1 MARLA
6 KAMGALTI
14 GIVTEPF
21 RFEGQHR
28 AREAR
33 KAIEA
38 MRHAADTVVIV
49 PNDRLLQTVA
59 QDTSM
64 LEAFHLA
71 DDVLRQVGFY
81 RIIRCYFRHFT
92 SSSLFQS
99 WERVA

>member
-1 MARLA
+1 
-6 KAMGALTI
+6 MGALTI

-21 RFEGQHR
+21 RFEGHHR

-38 MRHAADTVVIV
+38 MRHAADTVVVV

-59 QDTSM
+59 PDTSM

-71 DDVLRQVGFY
+71 DDVLRQV
-81 RIIRCYFRHFT
+81 RISYKTIPSMNVLWHH
-92 SSSLFQS
+92 LL
-99 WERVA
+99 